1 MNPTESELRKI
12 QDDATT
18 VSMPMNLRPNE
29 SKQVLVLT
37 SVPLDGRHIGPSN
50 NHAAQRKHV
59 RDESTGPTTTVFVV
73 NLSAKASDTTT
84 TRRVEL
90 IDEDITSDLNKKAE
104 SFTLYSL
111 ALDESNDVK
120 DTAQLLIFIRGINNT
135 FEITE
140 EFLTMESLKGKTRGE
155 DLYDRVSAVIEN
167 MKLPWS
173 KLINVTTDGSPN
185 LTGKNVGLLRRIQNK
200 VKAENPDQD
209 VIFLHCII
217 HQESLCKS
225 VLQLNHVVNPVV
237 KLVNFIRARGLQH
250 RQFITFLEET
260 DADHQDLLYHS
271 RVRWLS
277 LGKVF
282 QRVWELKEEIG
293 AFLELLRKAGEF
305 PELSNKSWLCDFAFA
320 VDIFSHMN
328 ELNVKLQGKDQFVH
342 DMFTNVKA
350 FKSKLA
356 FFSRQ
361 ILNKLFT
368 HFPTLATLE
377 EAGANGK

>member
-1 MNPTESELRKI
+1 
-12 QDDATT
+12 
-18 VSMPMNLRPNE
+18 
-29 SKQVLVLT
+29 
-37 SVPLDGRHIGPSN
+37 
-50 NHAAQRKHV
+50 
-59 RDESTGPTTTVFVV
+59 
-73 NLSAKASDTTT
+73 
-84 TRRVEL
+84 
-90 IDEDITSDLNKKAE
+90 
-104 SFTLYSL
+104 
-111 ALDESNDVK
+111 
-120 DTAQLLIFIRGINNT
+120 
-135 FEITE
+135 
-140 EFLTMESLKGKTRGE
+140 MESLKGKTRGE

-185 LTGKNVGLLRRIQNK
+185 LTGKNIGLLRRIQNK
-200 VKAENPDQD
+200 VKDENPDQD

-282 QRVWELKEEIG
+282 QRVWELKEEIS

-328 ELNVKLQGKDQFVH
+328 EMNVKLQGKDQFVH
-342 DMFTNVKA
+342 DMYANVKA

-361 ILNKLFT
+361 ISNKLFT

-377 EAGANGK
+377 EAGANVKKYSESLDALHRE